1 MPATMDTLARIHR
14 ENLAVWTNTVRQNV
28 RSREDAE
35 DIVAEAF
42 LLAAERVDECTQ
54 TDLNGVAAW
63 VYGFIKNLIRSYWR
77 PNRRES
83 RERSAVRFTEADPAE
98 IAAIPAPTIPT
109 EIAVAFNLA
118 IQRLGTFDRQVVTLM
133 ACGYSQLEIGA
144 MYGVCQ
150 QRINQRAARAFGVCR
165 KVAA

>member
-1 MPATMDTLARIHR
+1 MSTVMEILGQVHR
-14 ENLAVWTNTVRQNV
+14 MNTPVWTNTVRQNV

-54 TDLNGVAAW
+54 NEVNGVAAW

-83 RERSAVRFTEADPAE
+83 RERSAVKFTEADPVE
-98 IAAIPAPTIPT
+98 IAAIAAPTIPT

-133 ACGYSQLEIGA
+133 ACGYSQLEIGV

-150 QRINQRAARAFGVCR
+150 QRINQRAAQAFGVCR